1 MSLIA
6 LPSGLFWPFPKA
18 MPFGSGTNILLDAS
32 GEKGAFIG
40 RLHIDGRPGT
50 SKTLS
55 TSGSSKIGFSVGTDV
70 FANASS
76 EFRVGIQGVNTSGPV
91 AQPNGTWGAYAAI
104 TTAANSS
111 PVLSSDDQWIEAVPT
126 SGSSTLSEGDLI
138 AVVFDF
144 VTRAG
149 SDSINIATGIAGHP
163 AILPTTNAYVGTPAW
178 QTSAAS
184 GAGQF
189 PNVVI
194 TFSDGTLGTIDGIY
208 TLGTAAALTWNSSST
223 PDERGMIFQ
232 VPFDCKIDALWCHLR
247 TVDATS
253 DCTLKLS
260 SSPTSGRTPLASVSL
275 DAAQLGAAAT
285 DGIAVA
291 RLASEVALSANTDYC
306 VSLLATGAGNIRF
319 TGQTLGAATHRCF
332 FPGGTTLQSATAKS
346 GADFASAS
354 STLMFP
360 IGVRLSQVQGN
371 SAPGGGLLTHP
382 GMAGGMR
389 G

>member
-1 MSLIA
+1 VSLIA
-6 LPSGLFWPFPKA
+6 LPSGLYWPYPKA
-18 MPFGSGTNILLDAS
+18 MPFGNGTNILLDAS

-50 SKTLS
+50 SKTLN
-55 TSGSSKIGFSVGTDV
+55 TSGSSKIGFGVGTDV

-91 AQPNGTWGAYAAI
+91 AQPDGTWGAYAAI
-104 TTAANSS
+104 TTAANST
-111 PVLSSDDQWIEAVPT
+111 PVLASDDQWIEAVPT

-149 SDSINIATGIAGHP
+149 SDSINISTGITGHP

-208 TLGTAAALTWNSSST
+208 TLGTGASITWSSSGT

-232 VPFDCKIDALWCHLR
+232 VPFDCKVDALWAQLR

-260 SSPTSGRTPLASVSL
+260 SSPTSSRSTLASVAL
-275 DAAQLGAAAT
+275 DAAQLGATSA

-291 RLASEVALSANTDYC
+291 RLASEVSLSANTDYC
-306 VSLLATGAGNIRF
+306 VSLLATGAGNVRF
-319 TGQTLGAATHRCF
+319 TGQTLGAAGHRCF
-332 FPGGTTLQSATAKS
+332 FPGGTTLQSVTAKS
-346 GADFASAS
+346 GADFGSAS
-354 STLMFP
+354 STLMLP
-360 IGVRLSQVQGN
+360 IGVRISQLQNNLG
-371 SAPGGGLLTHP
+371 SGRAQL
-382 GMAGGMR
+382 AIGGM
-389 G
+389 